1 MKIKTGTVIFVIKN
15 GKILLAKKTRV
26 LGIGK
31 WNGYG
36 GGFDPKVD
44 KTQEDCAVR
53 EFQEESNGAK
63 IKKEFLDKV
72 AVITFHNG
80 NVLEF
85 TVHFYIANNI
95 IGMPKTSDEMN
106 DPTWFPLDK
115 LPDWDQ
121 FMESDKIWMPRILEG
136 EKIKGDVWNRD
147 DFSLIAHNINTV
159 ESF

>member
-36 GGFDPKVD
+36 GAFDSAVD
-44 KTQEDCAVR
+44 KTQEDCAIR
-53 EFQEESNGAK
+53 EFEEESNGAK
-63 IKKEFLDKV
+63 IKKDFLEKV
-72 AVITFHNG
+72 AIITFNNG
-80 NVLEF
+80 DKLEF

-95 IGMPKTSDEMN
+95 IGKPTSSLEMS
-106 DPTWFPLDK
+106 DPTWFPLDS
-115 LPDWDQ
+115 LPDWND
-121 FMESDKIWMPRILEG
+121 FMESDRFWMPRILNG
-136 EKIKGDVWNRD
+136 EKVKGEVWND
-147 DFSLIAHNINTV
+147 DNFKLIAHAVNKT